1 MSNLKLGNMLRPQV
15 PSRQSSSPSLS
26 RPMPPIPPFGGGS
39 GSAAGGTALLLSPQK
54 STVQLRDLTP
64 TSSAV
69 HRSGTPTGIGR
80 PASVPRSSSASKVT
94 KLAQATFEAQSA
106 NASLKRHPSR
116 RRVRRWENANLLLG
130 EAGLSL
136 SMAQLEL
143 EDEEGGEGRSYGIV
157 VDMPSCFRKLFL
169 DENVLA
175 LEAFR
180 ACAESQLPAKSGLSQ
195 HQASLSVSPRAWM
208 QVERRLRQV
217 VRRVILSQPE
227 THAYC
232 RGLEMLLV
240 CLAHSG
246 ALPEPEMMPE
256 ALRSLLVAR
265 PSVDNFGASEGE
277 GEGGVLG
284 RELTLH
290 LADSSF
296 HRLLLHAVCQFYG
309 LKSKSTSEGKPR
321 SRAKSRGGTKAGSS
335 SSSSKATKVVFGRR
349 LSASLEARASMVGFL
364 LLGLGDEEEA
374 VAELGIE

>member
-15 PSRQSSSPSLS
+15 PTRQSSSPSLS
-26 RPMPPIPPFGGGS
+26 RPMPPIPPFGS
-39 GSAAGGTALLLSPQK
+39 AGGGAVLLSPLK
-54 STVQLRDLTP
+54 SSSVQLRDLTP

-80 PASVPRSSSASKVT
+80 PASAPRSSSASCKVT

-143 EDEEGGEGRSYGIV
+143 EDEEAPEGRGYGIV

-169 DENVLA
+169 DENASA

-180 ACAESQLPAKSGLSQ
+180 ACAEGLSSKSGPSQ
-195 HQASLSVSPRAWM
+195 HQASLSVSQRAWM

-256 ALRSLLVAR
+256 ALRALLVAR
-265 PSVDNFGASEGE
+265 PSVDSFFPSEDKSVGE
-277 GEGGVLG
+277 SEGGVIG

-321 SRAKSRGGTKAGSS
+321 GRAKSRGGTKVGG
-335 SSSSKATKVVFGRR
+335 SSKATQVIFGRR
-349 LSASLEARASMVGFL
+349 LSASLEARASLVGFL
-364 LLGLGDEEEA
+364 LLGLCDEEA
-374 VAELGIE
+374 VAEMGIE